1 MKSGEKIASL
11 LAKKR
16 KKTTKSLLPTA
27 NGPAILTYWTYL
39 PLDLGA

>member
-16 KKTTKSLLPTA
+16 KTTKSLLPTA
-27 NGPAILTYWTYL
+27 SGPAILTY
-39 PLDLGA
+39 